1 MKTCEERELQ
11 RRRFGGGSRQSPQ
24 QQQTEDSHEWSK
36 EDSGGSRNRY
46 RKPHLR
52 QRRFWPSPDPCQ
64 RKWRLSFSQFWR
76 PPCRNTT
83 TLSTLPFLKKKQ
95 SFLRV
100 LLVVE
105 CWKEFLLSSVFMVIE
120 MDLSAAF
127 QFVCVCVW
135 EREKRETETVSSDF
149 GQERRDGREMSKGVC
164 VFELEI
170 LLMAMGFN

>member
-52 QRRFWPSPDPCQ
+52 QRRFWPSPDPCR

-83 TLSTLPFLKKKQ
+83 TLSTLPFLKKKTKLFAC
-95 SFLRV
+95 SSSCRV
-100 LLVVE
+100 LKRIPVMFCFYGYRDGSE
-105 CWKEFLLSSVFMVIE
+105 RGIS
-120 MDLSAAF
+120 
-127 QFVCVCVW
+127 VCVCVCV
-135 EREKRETETVSSDF
+135 RKRE
-149 GQERRDGREMSKGVC
+149 QRRERQR
-164 VFELEI
+164 L
-170 LLMAMGFN
+170 